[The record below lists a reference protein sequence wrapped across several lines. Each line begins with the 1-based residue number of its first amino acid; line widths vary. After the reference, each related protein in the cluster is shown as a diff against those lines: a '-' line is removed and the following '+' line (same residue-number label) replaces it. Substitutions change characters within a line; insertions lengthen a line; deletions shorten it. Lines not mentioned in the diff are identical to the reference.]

1 MGHDKAL
8 IINKFWASVLTSVI
22 GSAIIGG
29 IAYAWTANA
38 SIAVLQNDVRQI
50 QAANLDTR
58 LTRME
63 EQIKA
68 SAGMVDEIKK
78 QQNRMDDKLDR
89 LLSRN
94 S

>member
-8 IINKFWASVLTSVI
+8 IINKFWASVLASVI

-29 IAYAWTANA
+29 VAYAWTANA
-38 SIAVLQNDVRQI
+38 NIAVLQNDVRQI

-68 SAGMVDEIKK
+68 SAGTVDEIKK

-89 LLSRN
+89 LLSR
-94 S
+94 